1 MSCSTCTTDGVAAP
15 SALSTVPNPTPGAA
29 TTSGSA
35 TASSPTASSPIAS
48 SQTVPSQTVPL
59 PTVPSPIVP
68 TARPA
73 TNDRR
78 LQITDLRAGDTAT
91 VRRVFDGLSGRSR
104 YLRFHAGR
112 ATLPIRMQRGLADIQ
127 PDQHVAHVAV
137 LAGRPVGLVRWI
149 RFPDDR
155 RDAELAVEVIDAAQR
170 SGIGRELIRRAA
182 RSAVAAG
189 IEQFV
194 GYLSPGNSEL
204 RARAISHGGVVD
216 PDDRSL
222 VRLQVG
228 TLLRSLEPRTPQ
240 LPRQRRR

>member
-15 SALSTVPNPTPGAA
+15 SALSTVPNHTPDAA
-29 TTSGSA
+29 TAGGSA
-35 TASSPTASSPIAS
+35 TAST
-48 SQTVPSQTVPL
+48 
-59 PTVPSPIVP
+59 PTVPISTVPIPTVP
-68 TARPA
+68 TARPR
-73 TNDRR
+73 TNSRR

-170 SGIGRELIRRAA
+170 TGIGRELIRRAA

-189 IEQFV
+189 IEHFV

-204 RARAISHGGVVD
+204 RARAITHGGVVD

>member
-1 MSCSTCTTDGVAAP
+1 MPCSTCTTDGVAAP

-29 TTSGSA
+29 TTGGSA
-35 TASSPTASSPIAS
+35 TESTPTVPT
-48 SQTVPSQTVPL
+48 QTVPTQT
-59 PTVPSPIVP
+59 VP
-68 TARPA
+68 TARPR

-189 IEQFV
+189 IEHFV